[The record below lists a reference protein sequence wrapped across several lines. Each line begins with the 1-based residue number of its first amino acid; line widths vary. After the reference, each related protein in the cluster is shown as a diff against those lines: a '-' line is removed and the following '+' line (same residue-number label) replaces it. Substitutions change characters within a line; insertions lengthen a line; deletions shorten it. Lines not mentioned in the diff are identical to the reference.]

1 VFALKKARAEII
13 EFRRGCGILSNL
25 PSDPAKSL
33 WEALEKNRE
42 WIRTHILALENRERD
57 IQPYIKWIF
66 DRLKDHVSPSASAEE
81 LDHIVRKEVR
91 SIFERMPSNG
101 SKKARFG
108 DVRDLE
114 DPSALGFLREVEL
127 ADEVRAC
134 LRSIQKEARDL
145 IIEAFTLTE
154 ADLSTKG
161 IRDRVAV
168 RLGINRN
175 TLDQRIARVLGCIRQ
190 RMRSR
195 LGKK

>member
-1 VFALKKARAEII
+1 M
-13 EFRRGCGILSNL
+13 SNL

-42 WIRTHILALENRERD
+42 WIRTHILALENRDRD

-66 DRLKDHVSPSASAEE
+66 DRLKDHISPTASAEE
-81 LDHIVRKEVR
+81 LDHVVRKEVR

-108 DVRDLE
+108 DVTDLE

-134 LRSIQKEARDL
+134 LKSIQKEARDL

-154 ADLSTKG
+154 ADLSSKG
-161 IRDRVAV
+161 IRDRLAA

-175 TLDQRIARVLGCIRQ
+175 TLDQRIARVLGRIRE
-190 RMRSR
+190 RMRDR
-195 LGKK
+195 LGTG